1 MQIANRPAGL
11 SGPATYGSPTGE
23 STGPQVHDSS
33 GCDSSGDL
41 YPVTQPSLTPHAL
54 LSVSPTTWHQ
64 RLGHPGEEVFR
75 SLVPRPAGLSGP
87 TTYGSPTG
95 ESTGPQVHDS
105 SGCDSSG
112 DLYLVTQPSLT
123 PHALLSVSPTT
134 WHQHLRHPRE
144 EVIRSLV
151 PRQFISCNRDKSPH
165 VCHACQLGK
174 HVRLLFSSSDSIVSC
189 SFEIVHYDI
198 WTSPIPYGVDCSD
211 SFSLVVKP
219 TTIRIILSLALTRN
233 WPVHQLDVKNAFL
246 NGDLSETVYMYQLP
260 GFVDSCS
267 PHHVCRLHRSL
278 YGLKQ
283 IPRAWFQR
291 FAGYALRVGFT
302 SSRCNSSLFIYQ
314 HGTEVA
320 YLLIYVDDIVLT
332 TSSTSLL
339 QHIISS
345 LHKEFDMTDLEA
357 LNYFLGILVTRDARG
372 MFLS

>member
-1 MQIANRPAGL
+1 MIIRAQVGMVKPNPRFHCHTTHISLLPKSLSVALSDPHWRDAMYDEYNVLIKNGTWILVPKPPNLNVVRSMWLFRHKYHVDCSLSRYKSRLDANR
-11 SGPATYGSPTGE
+11 
-23 STGPQVHDSS
+23 
-33 GCDSSGDL
+33 
-41 YPVTQPSLTPHAL
+41 
-54 LSVSPTTWHQ
+54 
-64 RLGHPGEEVFR
+64 R
-75 SLVPRPAGLSGP
+75 S
-87 TTYGSPTG
+87 
-95 ESTGPQVHDS
+95 Q
-105 SGCDSSG
+105 
-112 DLYLVTQPSLT
+112 Q
-123 PHALLSVSPTT
+123 
-134 WHQHLRHPRE
+134 
-144 EVIRSLV
+144 
-151 PRQFISCNRDKSPH
+151 
-165 VCHACQLGK
+165 
-174 HVRLLFSSSDSIVSC
+174 
-189 SFEIVHYDI
+189 
-198 WTSPIPYGVDCSD
+198 YGVDCSD

-246 NGDLSETVYMYQLP
+246 NGDLFETVYMYQLP

-267 PHHVCRLHRSL
+267 PHHVCLLHRSL

-291 FAGYALRVGFT
+291 FTGYALRVGFT

-357 LNYFLGILVTRDARG
+357 LNYFLGILVARDARG